1 MPNFNISRRF
11 SWNSRTFP
19 YILKSRT
26 WVKFKDFSN
35 AVQTICY
42 NSKLITWITFPV
54 IGIFLA
60 LVSQNH
66 SHTFSLITAYVHF
79 RFFVVFRSE
88 LSPFS
93 QLSNIVCV
101 FLIILCICV
110 FPTPRESA
118 IFFILSPA
126 LFLSITLTRSARVK
140 GVLFLFVP
148 QDIINLWSWFL
159 QY

>member
-1 MPNFNISRRF
+1 M
-11 SWNSRTFP
+11 
-19 YILKSRT
+19 
-26 WVKFKDFSN
+26 
-35 AVQTICY
+35 QTVCY
-42 NSKLITWITFPV
+42 NSKLIIWIIFPV

-79 RFFVVFRSE
+79 RFFVVFHSE

-110 FPTPRESA
+110 FQTLSEST
-118 IFFILSPA
+118 IFFILLPA
-126 LFLSITLTRSARVK
+126 LFLSITLTRSTRVK

-148 QDIINLWSWFL
+148 QDIINLLSSIL
-159 QY
+159 ELICKSISKHPYINHL